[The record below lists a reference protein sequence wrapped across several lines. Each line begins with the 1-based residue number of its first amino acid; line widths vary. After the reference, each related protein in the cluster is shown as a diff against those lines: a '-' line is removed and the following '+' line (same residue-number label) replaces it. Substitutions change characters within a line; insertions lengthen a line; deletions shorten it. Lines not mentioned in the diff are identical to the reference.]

1 MNSSYTQNVI
11 EVFKSHTD
19 PAMADPMAKYMK
31 NKFEY
36 FGIKSPLRK
45 EISKQLLTKSK
56 LPDPQDVS
64 KIVNELW
71 AQPQRELQYFA
82 MVLLQKYAKTST
94 ADWIDLYEEL
104 ILQKS
109 WWDTVDGIAAS
120 NVGDHFRKFPEQLF
134 LYTKKWMD
142 SENIWLQRT
151 CLIFQLRYKE
161 KTDFVLLKSF
171 IVPLSSSKEF
181 FIRKAI
187 GWALRQYSKTN
198 PLAVKEYVKE
208 QSLSNLS
215 YREAT
220 KLLK

>member
-11 EVFKSHTD
+11 EVFKNHAD
-19 PAMADPMAKYMK
+19 PATAGPMAKYMK
-31 NKFEY
+31 NKFDY

-45 EISKQLLTKSK
+45 EISKQLLIKSK
-56 LPDPQDVS
+56 LPVLHDVS

-71 AQPQRELQYFA
+71 TQPQRELQYFVI
-82 MVLLQKYAKTST
+82 VLLQKYAKTST
-94 ADWIDLYEEL
+94 ADWINLYEKL

-109 WWDTVDGIAAS
+109 WWDTVDGIAAW
-120 NVGDHFRKFPEQLF
+120 NVGDHFQKFPEQLF
-134 LYTKKWMD
+134 PYTKKWMA
-142 SENIWLQRT
+142 SENMWLQRT
-151 CLIFQLRYKE
+151 CLIFQLRYQE
-161 KTDFVLLKSF
+161 HTDFELLKSF
-171 IVPLSSSKEF
+171 IIPLSSSKEF

-198 PLAVKEYVKE
+198 PLAVKEFAKE
-208 QSLSNLS
+208 QPLSNLS